1 MSYQLILQDGLGL
14 LTLQMPEKSNL
25 LTPELSMHIADDLQ
39 ALFSDPQLKV
49 FAVQGSGRSFCAGA
63 DLHALQQASQGDGA
77 VLKALYRA
85 FRAVAECPVLSVAL
99 VNGAATGAG
108 MNLAMAC
115 DIRCASPE
123 AWFESRFF
131 QLAIHP
137 GGGHTALLPQ
147 QLGWQQAAAML
158 LAGERL
164 SATEALRLGFV
175 KELLPYDE
183 LETYARTIARRVTE
197 VPAELLRQ
205 TKQSMREL
213 AGTTQLADAVELEYQ
228 RQFASIQTPLARQ
241 RISELLARIQQKEQ
255 A

>member
-1 MSYQLILQDGLGL
+1 MSYQLSLQDGLGL

-25 LTPELSMHIADDLQ
+25 LTPELSEAIAA
-39 ALFSDPQLKV
+39 ALTQLFVDPALKV

-63 DLHALQQASQGDGA
+63 DLQALQQASQGDGA
-77 VLKALYRA
+77 VLKALYSA

-115 DIRCASPE
+115 DIRVAAAD

-147 QLGWQQAAAML
+147 QIGWQQAAAML

-164 SATEALRLGFV
+164 QAAEALRLGFV
-175 KELLPYDE
+175 KALLPTEE
-183 LETYARTIARRVTE
+183 LETYARGLARKVAD
-197 VPAELLRQ
+197 VPGDLLRL
-205 TKQSMREL
+205 TKQSMREFSGTPDL
-213 AGTTQLADAVELEYQ
+213 AHAVDVEYQ
-228 RQFASIQTPLARQ
+228 RQFASIQTSVARE
-241 RISELLARIQQKEQ
+241 RIAALLARISS
-255 A
+255 